1 MKNILPNL
9 IIVSFLTIVLSCATD
24 DAIPVAENTTTPNP
38 TEDPTE
44 DPQQQYDYMLYTR
57 SGSSSNGFITG
68 FDTFPEGD
76 LDIPNLPTT
85 LAYPS
90 ISGGVSYNLSLIHI

>member
-44 DPQQQYDYMLYTR
+44 DPQQQYDYMPVSYTHL
-57 SGSSSNGFITG
+57 T
-68 FDTFPEGD
+68 
-76 LDIPNLPTT
+76 LPTIC
-85 LAYPS
+85 S
-90 ISGGVSYNLSLIHI
+90 V